1 MLLSYASAVAARFGV
16 ESGIVQRLALVSGNL
31 IALGLILRRGI
42 CQRTFKLS
50 HGLLSS
56 IVDLAGLLL
65 G

>member
-1 MLLSYASAVAARFGV
+1 MLLPDASAIATRFGV
-16 ESGIVQRLALVSGNL
+16 ESGIVHRLALVSGNL
-31 IALGLILRRGI
+31 IALGLILRRGV
-42 CQRTFKLS
+42 CQRAFKLS